1 MIVPPALPVKV
12 TMHVALLPLP
22 LSAQLA
28 LDGETLAPLAVT
40 LNVPVGVT
48 DPDTVS
54 FTVTV
59 QTLDCPTLTTGL
71 TQLTDVELA
80 RFTSIEAL
88 PELVACVLSPA

>member
-1 MIVPPALPVKV
+1 VKV
-12 TMHVALLPLP
+12 TVHVALLPLP

-54 FTVTV
+54 LTVTV
-59 QTLDCPTLTTGL
+59 QRLDCPAFTGL
-71 TQLTDVELA
+71 AQVTVVELA